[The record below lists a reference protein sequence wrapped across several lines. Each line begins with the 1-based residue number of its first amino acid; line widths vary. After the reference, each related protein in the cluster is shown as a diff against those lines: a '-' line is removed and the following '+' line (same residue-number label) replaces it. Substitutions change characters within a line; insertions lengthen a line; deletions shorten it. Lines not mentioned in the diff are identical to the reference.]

1 MVDDFGWAWRK
12 VSEERDGSFRSKPV
26 KRAVAGGNSELEIIL
41 FGSSWVHFNYQGY
54 SHVFT
59 FSMIFA
65 NFP

>member
-41 FGSSWVHFNYQGY
+41 FGSSWVHFNY
-54 SHVFT
+54 
-59 FSMIFA
+59 
-65 NFP
+65 